1 MNLNSK
7 GTAEEGN
14 VEITRRGKPSE
25 PVSSKPGDSI
35 SDVRIADSSLQPCR
49 RKVSTHRKRQEN
61 AFIEF

>member
-1 MNLNSK
+1 MNLNSR

-35 SDVRIADSSLQPCR
+35 SYVRIADSSL
-49 RKVSTHRKRQEN
+49 
-61 AFIEF
+61 